1 MKKLLFLVVLFPF
14 IAKAQDS
21 LYCTP
26 RIENGMPV
34 KLFSM
39 GIDYQIG
46 GFLRP
51 TTKSD
56 GSTWESSMTEH
67 SININGAG
75 GLKTNVMLPVINR
88 PGLTMQLGWNYQR
101 YRILSYET
109 SEIPEVSV
117 PNYLN
122 KKIADSPWT
131 TSGVTLSIFKPWNK
145 KLFSVFQGSVDF
157 NGNYTKFEYP
167 SLPHAKYSAALLMG
181 HKPRKNL
188 LWALGASRSY
198 RAGEL
203 VYFPIA
209 LLSWTP
215 TPHVGIELL
224 LPAKAS
230 ARYIFK
236 DKSYLMVSY
245 ELEGQSYYFAK
256 NIALHD
262 YYPDRQFEFR
272 KSEHRIRLNYEMPL
286 YQFVWAS
293 FNIGYR
299 INNQYN
305 IDEFVDGK
313 EVTRVW
319 GKDASYFQEN
329 DLTGT
334 MTLGVALMVALP

>member
-1 MKKLLFLVVLFPF
+1 MKKLLFLIFLFPF
-14 IAKAQDS
+14 LTKAQDS

-26 RIENGMPV
+26 RIEHGMPV
-34 KLFSM
+34 KLASI
-39 GIDYQIG
+39 GLDYQLG
-46 GFLRP
+46 GFIRP
-51 TTKSD
+51 ATQSNGEAWD
-56 GSTWESSMTEH
+56 SPMTEH

-88 PGLTMQLGWNYQR
+88 PRLTMQLGWNYQR

-122 KKIADSPWT
+122 KKISDSPWS

-145 KLFSVFQGSVDF
+145 KLFTVVQGSVDF
-157 NGNYTKFEYP
+157 NGNYTKFDYP
-167 SLPHAKYSAALLMG
+167 SLPHAKYSVALLMG
-181 HKPRKNL
+181 NKPRKNL
-188 LWALGASRSY
+188 MWALGASRSY

-236 DKSYLMVSY
+236 DKSYLMLSY
-245 ELEGQSYYFAK
+245 ELEGQSYYFARDITL
-256 NIALHD
+256 NDA
-262 YYPDRQFEFR
+262 YPDRQFEFR

-293 FNIGYR
+293 FNVGYR

-313 EVTRVW
+313 EVKRVW
-319 GKDASYFQEN
+319 GNDATYFQEN

-334 MTLGVALMVALP
+334 MTLGFALMVALP